1 MSERRMSR
9 AMIVATGACAAL
21 SFTAL
26 PAGAATHPAPLCGA
40 LNMIEAS
47 PSYYGANAVSD
58 GMDIA
63 MSRDNA
69 RGNTGM
75 FGAVAASSSASA
87 PACHPAG

>member
-1 MSERRMSR
+1 
-9 AMIVATGACAAL
+9 MIVATGACAAL

-26 PAGAATHPAPLCGA
+26 PAEAAPHPHLCGA
-40 LNMIEAS
+40 FNMVEAS
-47 PSYYGANAVSD
+47 PTFYGANAVSD

>member
-1 MSERRMSR
+1 MSNRRMSR
-9 AMIVATGACAAL
+9 AVIVAAGACAAL

-47 PSYYGANAVSD
+47 PSFYGPSAVSD

-69 RGNTGM
+69 NGNNGM
-75 FGAVAASSSASA
+75 FGAVAASSTAAS
-87 PACHPAG
+87 PGCTSG